1 MNGVIENDR
10 LLADFAC
17 LDPIYVDG
25 IARILNLG
33 TNFQVLYFRWVPT
46 QSKHGLTTM
55 EKAPAASV
63 IRPKTSIMQCSQSG
77 CDFLKWVET
86 DKAPG
91 HPEVPL
97 H

>member
-1 MNGVIENDR
+1 MSGIENDR

-17 LDPIYVDG
+17 IDPVYVDG

-33 TNFQVLYFRWVPT
+33 TNFQILYFRWVPT
-46 QSKHGLTTM
+46 QSEHGLVTM
-55 EKAPAASV
+55 VKTPAASV
-63 IRPKTSIMQCSQSG
+63 IRPKTSIRQCDLPNCG
-77 CDFLKWVET
+77 FLKWVET

-91 HPEVPL
+91 QSEMHL